1 MKMISNLKTKRIYVL
16 IVVAICFLVEFLAL
30 GFCSGTKKLFL
41 GPITA
46 ALGFERS
53 LFGFN
58 DTCRYV
64 FTAGIALFFGPLI
77 HRFGTKKLL
86 VAGFASLVLSMTCYA
101 VADHI
106 LLFYVGGCLLGIG
119 MGLTTSTMITTI
131 IRAWCTGPHTGK
143 ILGLVLGANGLGG
156 AAATMLLSP
165 IIASSTF
172 GYRKAYWLIVPM
184 LVITGALAAIFL
196 SDPPTGSAAPQKKKA
211 RGQSWVGLDY
221 SVVRRKPFFY
231 AALLGVFLTGMML
244 QGASGIDKAHMID
257 IGMDESFVTGIL
269 SLGALILTCAKFLT
283 GALYDKF
290 GLRVS
295 MLVCDVLAVVAM
307 LTLAITTP
315 TPMGN
320 ILALIHCACSPLA
333 LPLETVMLSL
343 ITNDM
348 FGDASFNKVLGIV
361 TAANYAGFA
370 VCSPLVNL
378 CYDITGT
385 YVPVLYAFAIMMV
398 VVAIIFQFAI
408 TSAHKERKALAAQ

>member
-1 MKMISNLKTKRIYVL
+1 MISQWKQKRSYVI
-16 IVVAICFLVEFLAL
+16 IVVAICFLIEFLAL

-64 FTAGIALFFGPLI
+64 FTAGIALFFGPLVN
-77 HRFGTKKLL
+77 RFGTKKLIL
-86 VAGFASLVLSMTCYA
+86 GGFAALILSMTCYA
-101 VADHI
+101 TATSI
-106 LLFYVGGCLLGIG
+106 FMFYIGGCLLGIG
-119 MGLTTSTMITTI
+119 LGLTTSTMVTAI
-131 IRAWCTGPHTGK
+131 IRAWCKGPHTGK
-143 ILGLVLGANGLGG
+143 ILGLVLGANGIGG
-156 AAATMLLSP
+156 ATATMLLSP

-172 GYRKAYWLIVPM
+172 GYRKAYAIIIPL
-184 LVITGALAAIFL
+184 LAITGLLAFIFL
-196 SDPPTGSAAPQKKKA
+196 TDPSDGAIVPQKKKA
-211 RGQSWVGLDY
+211 KGQSWIGLDY
-221 SVVRRKPFFY
+221 SVVRTKPFFY

-257 IGMDESFVTGIL
+257 IGLDEAYVTGIL
-269 SLGALILTCAKFLT
+269 SIGMLTLTCAKFLT

-295 MLVCDVLAVVAM
+295 MLFCDMLAVVAM
-307 LTLAITTP
+307 LTLAVASP
-315 TPMGN
+315 SSVGN
-320 ILALIHCACSPLA
+320 ILALIHCICSPLA

-385 YVPVLYAFAIMMV
+385 YVPVLYGFAIMMA
-398 VVAIIFQFAI
+398 VVAVIFQFAI

>member
-1 MKMISNLKTKRIYVL
+1 MISQWKQKRSYVI
-16 IVVAICFLVEFLAL
+16 IVAAICFLIEFLAL

-41 GPITA
+41 GPITS

-64 FTAGIALFFGPLI
+64 FTAGIALFFGPLVN
-77 HRFGTKKLL
+77 RFGTKKLIL
-86 VAGFASLVLSMTCYA
+86 AGFVSLILSMTCYA
-101 VADHI
+101 AAANIFV
-106 LLFYVGGCLLGIG
+106 FYVGGCLLGIG
-119 MGLTTSTMITTI
+119 LGLTTSTMVTAI
-131 IRAWCTGPHTGK
+131 IRAWCKGPHTGK
-143 ILGLVLGANGLGG
+143 ILGLVLGANGIGG
-156 AAATMLLSP
+156 ATATMLLSP

-172 GYRKAYWLIVPM
+172 GYRKAYAIIIPL
-184 LVITGALAAIFL
+184 LAITGLLAFVFL
-196 SDPPTGSAAPQKKKA
+196 SDPSDGAIVPKKKKSK
-211 RGQSWVGLDY
+211 GQSWVGLDY
-221 SVVRRKPFFY
+221 SVVRTKPFFY
-231 AALLGVFLTGMML
+231 AALVGVFLTGMML

-257 IGMDESFVTGIL
+257 IGLDEAYVTGIL
-269 SLGALILTCAKFLT
+269 SIGMLTLTCAKFLT

-295 MLVCDVLAVVAM
+295 MLFCDVLAVVAM
-307 LTLAITTP
+307 LTLAVAAP
-315 TPMGN
+315 SPLGN
-320 ILALIHCACSPLA
+320 IFALIHCVCSPLA

-385 YVPVLYAFAIMMV
+385 YVPVLYGFAIMMA

-408 TSAHKERKALAAQ
+408 TAAHKERKALAAQ